1 MKKTIGY
8 PIPKKLNNSITNQK
22 QKENKRETVE
32 VKVGKIRSY
41 QTLVYKNGKYTY
53 RTKAYT
59 DYQKEIRSQLI
70 GVPKITDLID
80 LKVSIIFKCKNKVV
94 GDIDN
99 ITKPILDI
107 LQLNGNIKNDKQI
120 VELNLKKEFGYSENV
135 IEIEI
140 KEV

>member
-1 MKKTIGY
+1 MRMKKEI
-8 PIPKKLNNSITNQK
+8 
-22 QKENKRETVE
+22 
-32 VKVGKIRSY
+32 KVDKIRSY
-41 QTLVYKNGKYTY
+41 QVLVYKNGRNSF
-53 RTKAYT
+53 RTKEYK
-59 DYQKEIRSQLI
+59 DYIQEIKSQLI
-70 GVPKITDLID
+70 GVPKITDSID
-80 LKVSIIFKCKNKVV
+80 LKVNITFKCKNKVV

-107 LQLNGNIKNDKQI
+107 LQMNGNIKNDKQI